1 MCYEEIMRFIPG
13 VGVAEIGS
21 YERAPLLIRNGAL
34 NFVFRLIRNLSFELQ
49 SMLVGVSMRGRVQVL
64 QRLQ

>member
-1 MCYEEIMRFIPG
+1 MCYEEIMRIIPG
-13 VGVAEIGS
+13 VGAAEIGS
-21 YERAPLLIRNGAL
+21 HERAPLRIRNGAL

>member
-13 VGVAEIGS
+13 VGVAEIAS
-21 YERAPLLIRNGAL
+21 YERAPLRIRNGAL